1 MKAPLVRAFAP
12 CAKGLEYLLVDEL
25 KALGANEARE
35 SLAGVYFEC
44 SIEILYR
51 AVLWSRLA
59 SRMLL
64 PLTEFDCPDSESLYA
79 GVGSIDWD
87 QHLAA
92 NGTLAVDASLL
103 HSQLTHDRYVAQR
116 VKDAVVDQLRDRH
129 GERPSVD
136 TDAPDVRINIFIR
149 RDRATLSID
158 LSGGGL
164 HRRGWRQA
172 QGGAPLKETLAC
184 AVLLRAGWPAI
195 AQAGGVLLDPMC
207 GSGTLLIEGARMAA
221 DIAPG
226 IDRKHDGVRG
236 WKGADQAL
244 WSRLHGE
251 ARERA
256 DAGLASLAPVYFG
269 SDNDSEV
276 VSIARINVE
285 AAGLSKVV
293 RIDHADVVQLQR
305 PSGPTPSQTQGGL
318 VVCNPPYDERMAA
331 DPALY
336 QRLGQAL
343 RRELA
348 GWRSAVLTA
357 DEGLGRAIGLYP
369 DKRYVLFN
377 GALRCSLLCADI
389 RIVAERVE
397 RTAEPLTAGAQMV
410 ANRLR
415 KNLRNLKAWRAREGV
430 DCFRLYDADLP
441 EYAAAIDVYTES
453 TAERRVSL
461 HIQEYQAP
469 EEIPAEDTRRRL
481 GELVRAAADALALPR
496 ERIALKTRVRGK
508 GGSKYGVLDRRGENL
523 TVQEGGLLFEVNL
536 FDYLDTGLFLD
547 HRPSRTRLR
556 ELSAARDVL
565 NLFCYTGA
573 ASVYAAAGGARSTTS
588 VDLSATYLQWAG
600 RNLAANGYSGIEHRL
615 VQADVIAWLKAERA
629 RFDVIFCDPPTF
641 SNSAR
646 AEDFD
651 IQRDHID
658 LLQACMAR
666 LRAGGTLMFS
676 TNSRKFRLDEESL
689 AGVDWE
695 ETSSRRLPP
704 DFVRNPKIHR
714 CWELRA

>member
-1 MKAPLVRAFAP
+1 VKAALVNAFAP

-35 SLAGVYFEC
+35 SLAGVYFES
-44 SIEILYR
+44 SIEVLYR

-64 PLTEFDCPDSESLYA
+64 PLTEFDCPDSEALYA
-79 GVGSIDWD
+79 GVSAIDWD
-87 QHLAA
+87 QHLTA

-184 AVLLRAGWPAI
+184 ALLLRAGWPAI
-195 AQAGGVLLDPMC
+195 AEAGGVLLDPMC

-226 IDRKHDGVRG
+226 IGRKHDGLRG
-236 WKGADQAL
+236 WRGADQAL
-244 WSRLHGE
+244 WARLHAE
-251 ARERA
+251 AHERA
-256 DAGLASLAPVYFG
+256 DAGLARLAPLYFG
-269 SDNDSEV
+269 SDNDSEA
-276 VSIARINVE
+276 VSIARTNVE
-285 AAGLSKVV
+285 AAGLSRVI

-305 PSGPTPSQTQGGL
+305 PSGPDRGL

-389 RIVAERVE
+389 RVVAERVE
-397 RTAEPLTAGAQMV
+397 KPAEPLSAGAQMV

-430 DCFRLYDADLP
+430 DCFRVYDADLP
-441 EYAAAIDVYTES
+441 EYAAAIDVFTEAA
-453 TAERRVSL
+453 AERRVSL

-508 GGSKYGVLDRRGENL
+508 GGSKYGVLDRRGESL
-523 TVQEGGLLFEVNL
+523 LVQEGGLRFEVNL

-547 HRPSRTRLR
+547 HRPSRMRLR
-556 ELSAARDVL
+556 ELGAARDVL

-600 RNLAANGYSGIEHRL
+600 RNLAANGYTGIEHRL

-646 AEDFD
+646 AGDFD

-689 AGVDWE
+689 TGIDWE
-695 ETSSRRLPP
+695 ETSANRLPP
-704 DFVRNPKIHR
+704 DFARNPKIHR